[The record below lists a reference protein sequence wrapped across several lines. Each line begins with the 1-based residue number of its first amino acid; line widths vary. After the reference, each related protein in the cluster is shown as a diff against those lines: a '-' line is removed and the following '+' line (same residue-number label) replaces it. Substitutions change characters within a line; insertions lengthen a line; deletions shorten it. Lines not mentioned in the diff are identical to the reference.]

1 MSNTKQENFE
11 SEDFK
16 MEYQFT
22 NDNFNDEVMNS
33 DIPVMVDFYA
43 DWCGPCKQ
51 MLPIVEEMAEKYDG
65 KVKVGKVNTDQQ
77 PNLAGQFGVMSI
89 PTFFF
94 IKNGKVIGSTVGG
107 MSKNDMAARI
117 DALIN
122 A

>member
-1 MSNTKQENFE
+1 
-11 SEDFK
+11 

-77 PNLAGQFGVMSI
+77 PNLAEQFGVMSI